1 MSYIYKIVND
11 INDKIYIGKTERTI
25 EERFKEHC
33 RATKQLRNEKRPLY
47 NAMNKYGI
55 EHFKIEKIEECS
67 IDNSC
72 EREKY
77 WIEYYGSFQ
86 YGYNATLGGDGK
98 AYIDRELVIKTY
110 NEVQNQTQVA
120 KILNIDITTIR
131 NILRDNSIPIKTSQ
145 TISKE
150 NNSKKVAM
158 LDKNTLEI
166 LNVFNSVK
174 DAEKFL
180 NITYKSHIPKVCN
193 GKRQTFKG
201 YKWKW
206 L

>member
-11 INDKIYIGKTERTI
+11 INNKVYIGKTERTI

-33 RATKQLRNEKRPLY
+33 RATKQSRNEKRPLY

-55 EHFKIEKIEECS
+55 EHFKIEEIEQCS
-67 IDNSC
+67 VENSC

-77 WIEYYGSFQ
+77 WIEYYSSFK

-110 NEVQNQTQVA
+110 NEIQNQTQVA

-131 NILRDNSIPIKTSQ
+131 NILRDNNIPIKTSQ
-145 TISKE
+145 IISKE

-158 LDKNTLEI
+158 LDKDTLEI
-166 LNVFNSVK
+166 LNVFSSVK

-180 NITYKSHIPKVCN
+180 NITYKSHISKVCN